1 MEAVFEGNQ
10 SSSSWVVR
18 LMELLQPLS
27 LRADRLAGMEL
38 FAGLQWSDLEFAADL
53 LHETNLERGAR
64 MTVQGR
70 PTAQLCLITEGEALV
85 SANARPLRVVG
96 YGDAVGLTSLLE
108 RRGSAE
114 TTIALSPIRAL
125 AADPDAF
132 RELVARP
139 AIGQRFAAAA
149 RASRRRPSRP
159 RRRSSESASASR
171 P

>member
-96 YGDAVGLTSLLE
+96 YGDAVVE
-108 RRGSAE
+108 VE
-114 TTIALSPIRAL
+114 P
-125 AADPDAF
+125 
-132 RELVARP
+132 
-139 AIGQRFAAAA
+139 GQL
-149 RASRRRPSRP
+149 PVQ
-159 RRRSSESASASR
+159 ESMGVRDRQGA
-171 P
+171 

>member
-70 PTAQLCLITEGEALV
+70 PTAQLCLIT
-85 SANARPLRVVG
+85 ARPLRVVG

-149 RASRRRPSRP
+149 RASRRRPSRA
-159 RRRSSESASASR
+159 RRQSSGAGTASR